1 MVHVGDER
9 SNPNPRGNG
18 VSISDVA
25 NEASVSIATVSRV
38 LNNPEKVAPSTAER
52 VHEAIRRLKYRPN
65 LFAKGLVTRRSGV
78 LGVSLPNLHGDFYS
92 ELMRSADDRA
102 HELGY
107 HLLVTSSAHEPDAES
122 GRFASDL
129 IDALVTLVTESSQLE
144 GGALVRSRVP
154 VVMLGASPGEASVDT
169 VTIDNGSG
177 TREAAAHLL
186 GGTPGSRCYVVAGHA
201 GNLDSD
207 ARCRAFA
214 EALTRSGIEV
224 GTGQVVHGEYSVEW
238 GWEWARR
245 MIRGGELAGAAVLA
259 GNDEIAVGVIDA
271 ARDEGLD
278 VPGDVRVVGFDDSR
292 VCGLLRPTLSSVNV
306 PVRDVARAGIEAA
319 ARRLADPDAPPIR
332 ITLPTRLIVR
342 ESSRPGEGAPA
353 RGTA

>member
-1 MVHVGDER
+1 MMVHMPEER
-9 SNPNPRGNG
+9 SNPIPRGRG

-25 NEASVSIATVSRV
+25 QEASVSIATVSRV
-38 LNNPEKVAPSTAER
+38 LNNPEKVAAGTAQR
-52 VHEAIRRLKYRPN
+52 VHEAIQRLKYRPN
-65 LFAKGLVTRRSGV
+65 LFAKGLVTRRSRV
-78 LGVSLPNLHGDFYS
+78 LGVSLPDLHGDFYS

-107 HLLVTSSAHEPDAES
+107 HLLVTSSAHEPDAEAS
-122 GRFASDL
+122 RFASDL

-144 GGALVRSRVP
+144 ERLMRSAVP
-154 VVMLGASPGEASVDT
+154 VVLLGAGPGEAPMDT

-186 GGTPGSRCYVVAGHA
+186 GGTPGSRCYLVAGHA

-214 EALTRSGIEV
+214 DALTRSGVEV
-224 GTGQVVHGEYSVEW
+224 GTDQVVHGEYSVEW

-245 MIRGGELAGAAVLA
+245 MIRAGELGGAAVLA

-271 ARDEGLD
+271 VRDEGLD
-278 VPGDVRVVGFDDSR
+278 VPHDVRVVGFDDSR
-292 VCGLLRPTLSSVNV
+292 ICRLLRPTLSSVHV
-306 PVRDVARAGIEAA
+306 PVREVAQAGIEAA
-319 ARRLADPDAPPIR
+319 VRRLAEPDAPPMR
-332 ITLPTRLIVR
+332 TRLPTRLIVR
-342 ESSRPGEGAPA
+342 ESSRPGDNAPA
-353 RGTA
+353 KGST